1 MHQAAQLTIPKDS
14 QKPSMKPNSSPHKA
28 KVKPTPI
35 SANTSTSTE
44 ALIISSSFIKQ
55 LEILTRKLGYVFNDL
70 SLPKL
75 ALTHRSFDSKTNYER
90 LEFLGDA
97 LLGMLVGE
105 ALYHR
110 YPSEN
115 EGRLTRMR
123 ATLVRQESLVTIAQ
137 NLELSN
143 HLILGVG
150 ERKGG
155 GRNRASILADAVESL
170 IGAIYLDSQDINI
183 TRQCVLSWYGELIEN
198 VNEQK
203 VLKDAKSRLQEW
215 LQSKQFDLPIYE
227 LMETQGNAPYQIFVV
242 RCEVNISHCPDVTQ
256 SGESRRIAE
265 QKAAEL
271 MINQLHKLPS
281 AIKKGS

>member
-1 MHQAAQLTIPKDS
+1 MSSRRDNHKPRMKPTSHHSQAVPTS
-14 QKPSMKPNSSPHKA
+14 QKN
-28 KVKPTPI
+28 
-35 SANTSTSTE
+35 STSVDT
-44 ALIISSSFIKQ
+44 LVVSSEFIQ
-55 LEILTRKLGYVFNDL
+55 RLAVLTRKLGYEFNDL

-75 ALTHRSFDSKTNYER
+75 ALTHRSFDSKKNYER

-97 LLGMLVGE
+97 LLGMIVGE

-110 YPSEN
+110 YPSQN

-123 ATLVRQESLVTIAQ
+123 ATLVRQESLVIIAQ

-170 IGAIYLDSQDINI
+170 IGAIYLDSQDMDI
-183 TRQCVLSWYGELIEN
+183 TRKCVLSWYGDLIDN
-198 VNEQK
+198 VNDQK
-203 VLKDAKSRLQEW
+203 ALKDAKSRLQEW
-215 LQSKQFDLPIYE
+215 LQSKQFDLPNYE
-227 LMETQGNAPYQIFVV
+227 LMETRGNAPHQIFVV
-242 RCEVNISHCPDVTQ
+242 RCHVNINNCPDITE

-271 MINQLHKLPS
+271 MINQLHKLPGS
-281 AIKKGS
+281 AKKRV

>member
-1 MHQAAQLTIPKDS
+1 MK
-14 QKPSMKPNSSPHKA
+14 KPLQHSPE
-28 KVKPTPI
+28 P
-35 SANTSTSTE
+35 S
-44 ALIISSSFIKQ
+44 IISTNESMDIPIVSPEFKKR
-55 LEILTRKLGYVFNDL
+55 LAILVRKLGYTFNNLGL
-70 SLPKL
+70 SKL
-75 ALTHRSFDSKTNYER
+75 ALTHRSYDSKKNYER

-97 LLGMLVGE
+97 LLGMIIGE

-110 YPSEN
+110 YPNEN

-170 IGAIYLDSQDINI
+170 IGAIYLDSQNLEV
-183 TRQCVLSWYGELIEN
+183 TRTCVLSWYGDLIDN
-198 VNEQK
+198 VNDK
-203 VLKDAKSRLQEW
+203 KALKDAKSRLQEW

-227 LMETQGNAPYQIFVV
+227 LMETRGNAPHQIFVV
-242 RCEVNISHCPDVTQ
+242 RCQVNINNCPDITE

-271 MINQLHKLPS
+271 MINQLHKLPNS
-281 AIKKGS
+281 AKKRS

>member
-1 MHQAAQLTIPKDS
+1 
-14 QKPSMKPNSSPHKA
+14 MKPIKPHYQTVPITQKNSIP
-28 KVKPTPI
+28 VDTFVV
-35 SANTSTSTE
+35 
-44 ALIISSSFIKQ
+44 SSEFIQ
-55 LEILTRKLGYVFNDL
+55 RLAVLTRKLGYVFNNL
-70 SLPKL
+70 SFPKL
-75 ALTHRSFDSKTNYER
+75 ALTHRSFDSKKNYER

-97 LLGMLVGE
+97 LLGMIVGE

-110 YPSEN
+110 YPEQN

-170 IGAIYLDSQDINI
+170 IGAIYLDSQDMNI
-183 TRQCVLSWYGELIEN
+183 TRDCVLSWYGDLIDN
-198 VNEQK
+198 VNDQK
-203 VLKDAKSRLQEW
+203 ALKDAKSRLQEW
-215 LQSKQFDLPIYE
+215 LQSKQFDLPHYE
-227 LMETQGNAPYQIFVV
+227 LLETRGNAPHQIFVV
-242 RCEVNISHCPDVTQ
+242 RCHVNISNCSDVTE

-265 QKAAEL
+265 QKSAEL
-271 MINQLHKLPS
+271 MINQLHKLPGLP
-281 AIKKGS
+281 KKSS

>member
-1 MHQAAQLTIPKDS
+1 MKPTLPQYQAVPAAK
-14 QKPSMKPNSSPHKA
+14 KPSASTDALP
-28 KVKPTPI
+28 VTPDFLQRL
-35 SANTSTSTE
+35 AV
-44 ALIISSSFIKQ
+44 
-55 LEILTRKLGYVFNDL
+55 LTRKLGYVFKDP

-75 ALTHRSFDSKTNYER
+75 ALTHRSFDSKKNYER

-97 LLGMLVGE
+97 LLGMIVGE

-110 YPSEN
+110 YPTQN

-137 NLELSN
+137 DLELCN
-143 HLILGVG
+143 HLILGIG

-170 IGAIYLDSQDINI
+170 LGAIYLDSQDMEV
-183 TRQCVLSWYGELIEN
+183 TRDCVLAWYGDLIN
-198 VNEQK
+198 DVNDQK

-215 LQSKQFDLPIYE
+215 LQSKQFDLPHYE
-227 LMETQGNAPYQIFVV
+227 LMETQGNAPHQVFIV
-242 RCEVNISHCPDVTQ
+242 RCQVNIINCPDITE

-271 MINQLHKLPS
+271 MINQLHKLPNS
-281 AIKKGS
+281 HKKR

>member
-1 MHQAAQLTIPKDS
+1 
-14 QKPSMKPNSSPHKA
+14 MKPTSQSPQAVPNPHKNS
-28 KVKPTPI
+28 VSDDT
-35 SANTSTSTE
+35 
-44 ALIISSSFIKQ
+44 LIISAEFIQ
-55 LEILTRKLGYVFNDL
+55 RLAILSRKLGYVFNDL

-75 ALTHRSFDSKTNYER
+75 ALTHRSFDSKKNYER

-97 LLGMLVGE
+97 LLGMIVGE

-110 YPSEN
+110 YPTQN

-123 ATLVRQESLVTIAQ
+123 ATLVRQESLVIIAQ

-170 IGAIYLDSQDINI
+170 IGAIYLDSQDMDI
-183 TRQCVLSWYGELIEN
+183 TRACVLSWYGDLIDN
-198 VNEQK
+198 VSDQK
-203 VLKDAKSRLQEW
+203 ALKDAKSRLQEW
-215 LQSKQFDLPIYE
+215 LQSKQFDLPHYE
-227 LMETQGNAPYQIFVV
+227 LMETRGNAPHQIFVV
-242 RCEVNISHCPDVTQ
+242 RCQVNINNCPDINE

-271 MINQLHKLPS
+271 MINQLHKLPGQP
-281 AIKKGS
+281 KRRT

>member
-1 MHQAAQLTIPKDS
+1 MKSNLTPDQALNLANNNVDD
-14 QKPSMKPNSSPHKA
+14 KPAPVGADFLKRLA
-28 KVKPTPI
+28 V
-35 SANTSTSTE
+35 
-44 ALIISSSFIKQ
+44 
-55 LEILTRKLGYVFNDL
+55 LTRKLGYVFKDP
-70 SLPKL
+70 SIPKQ
-75 ALTHRSFDSKTNYER
+75 ALTHRSFDSKKNYER

-97 LLGMLVGE
+97 LLGMIIGE

-110 YPSEN
+110 YPTQN

-123 ATLVRQESLVTIAQ
+123 ATLVRQETLVIIAQ
-137 NLELSN
+137 NLDLSN
-143 HLILGVG
+143 HLILGIG

-170 IGAIYLDSQDINI
+170 LGAIYLDSQDMAV
-183 TRQCVLSWYGELIEN
+183 TRQCVLAWYGDLIN
-198 VNEQK
+198 DVNEQK

-227 LMETQGNAPYQIFVV
+227 LMEIRGNAPHQIFVV
-242 RCEVNISHCPDVTQ
+242 RCQVNIIGCPDITE

-281 AIKKGS
+281 SLKKPL

>member
-1 MHQAAQLTIPKDS
+1 MKSNLPQHQVMPIATRNKNTTTDASSVDS
-14 QKPSMKPNSSPHKA
+14 AFMQR
-28 KVKPTPI
+28 
-35 SANTSTSTE
+35 
-44 ALIISSSFIKQ
+44 
-55 LEILTRKLGYVFNDL
+55 LEVLTRKLGYVFNDL

-97 LLGMLVGE
+97 LLGMIVGE

-110 YPSEN
+110 YPMQN

-123 ATLVRQESLVTIAQ
+123 ATLVRQESLVIIAQ
-137 NLELSN
+137 KLELSN
-143 HLILGVG
+143 HLILGIG

-170 IGAIYLDSQDINI
+170 IGAIYLDSQDINV
-183 TRQCVLSWYGELIEN
+183 TRDCVLSWYGELIEN

-227 LMETQGNAPYQIFVV
+227 LMETRGNAPNQIFIV
-242 RCEVNISHCPDVTQ
+242 RCEVNISQCPDVIE

-281 AIKKGS
+281 AIKKRP

>member
-1 MHQAAQLTIPKDS
+1 MKSDPQLQALTGAKKNSAPKKAVS
-14 QKPSMKPNSSPHKA
+14 ISPEFM
-28 KVKPTPI
+28 TR
-35 SANTSTSTE
+35 
-44 ALIISSSFIKQ
+44 
-55 LEILTRKLGYVFNDL
+55 LEVLTRKLGYQFTDP
-70 SLPKL
+70 SLPYL
-75 ALTHRSFDSKTNYER
+75 ALTHRSYDSKKNYER

-97 LLGMLVGE
+97 LLGMIVGE

-110 YPSEN
+110 YPSQN

-137 NLELSN
+137 DLELSN
-143 HLILGVG
+143 HLILGIG

-170 IGAIYLDSQDINI
+170 IGAIYLDSQDINV
-183 TRQCVLSWYGELIEN
+183 TRRCVLAWYGDLIDN
-198 VNEQK
+198 VNEQR

-215 LQSKQFDLPIYE
+215 LQSKQFDLPSYE
-227 LMETQGNAPYQIFVV
+227 LVETRGNAPHQIFVV
-242 RCEVNISHCPDVTQ
+242 RCHVNISSCPDITE

-271 MINQLHKLPS
+271 MINQLHKLPN
-281 AIKKGS
+281 ALKKQL

>member
-1 MHQAAQLTIPKDS
+1 
-14 QKPSMKPNSSPHKA
+14 MKPTLSHQQVLLTTKESNSPHSGL
-28 KVKPTPI
+28 PNH
-35 SANTSTSTE
+35 SG
-44 ALIISSSFIKQ
+44 FIQK
-55 LEILTRKLGYVFNDL
+55 LEVLTRKLGYTFNDL

-75 ALTHRSFDSKTNYER
+75 ALTHRSFDSKMNYER

-97 LLGMLVGE
+97 LLGMIVGE
-105 ALYHR
+105 ALYHL
-110 YPSEN
+110 YPAQN

-137 NLELSN
+137 DLELSN
-143 HLILGVG
+143 HLILGIG

-155 GRNRASILADAVESL
+155 GRHRASILADAVESL
-170 IGAIYLDSQDINI
+170 IGAIYLDSQDIEI
-183 TRQCVLSWYGELIEN
+183 TRHCVLSWYGDLINN

-215 LQSKQFDLPIYE
+215 LQSKQFDLPTYE
-227 LMETQGNAPYQIFVV
+227 LTETRGNAPHQIFVV
-242 RCEVNISHCPDVTQ
+242 RCHVNVNDCPDVTE

-281 AIKKGS
+281 SGKKRL

>member
-1 MHQAAQLTIPKDS
+1 MKSDSQLQAPTGSKKNAIPK
-14 QKPSMKPNSSPHKA
+14 KAIPLSSDFM
-28 KVKPTPI
+28 TR
-35 SANTSTSTE
+35 
-44 ALIISSSFIKQ
+44 
-55 LEILTRKLGYVFNDL
+55 LEVLTRKLGYQFSDP
-70 SLPKL
+70 SLPYL
-75 ALTHRSFDSKTNYER
+75 ALTHRSYDSKKNYER

-97 LLGMLVGE
+97 LLGMIVGE

-110 YPSEN
+110 YPTQN

-137 NLELSN
+137 DLELSN
-143 HLILGVG
+143 HLILGIG

-170 IGAIYLDSQDINI
+170 IGAIYLDSQDMNI
-183 TRQCVLSWYGELIEN
+183 TRRCVLAWYGELIDN

-215 LQSKQFDLPIYE
+215 LQSKQFDLPSYT
-227 LMETQGNAPYQIFVV
+227 LVETRGNAPYQIFVV
-242 RCEVNISHCPDVTQ
+242 RCHVNISSCPDITE

-271 MINQLHKLPS
+271 MINQLHKLPN
-281 AIKKGS
+281 ALKKPL